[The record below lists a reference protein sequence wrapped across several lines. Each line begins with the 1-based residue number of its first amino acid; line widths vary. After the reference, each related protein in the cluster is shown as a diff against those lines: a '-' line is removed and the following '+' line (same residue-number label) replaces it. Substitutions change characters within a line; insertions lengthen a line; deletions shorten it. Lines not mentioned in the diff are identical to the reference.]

1 MKKSTIA
8 SLVALAFSP
17 SVFAAE
23 TAIQTD
29 DVVVTASRVAQA
41 RESVIADVTVIDRE
55 KIEQSGQSSIVD
67 LLQQQSGVEVSSN
80 GGLGKSASIR
90 IRGANDNNTIILV
103 DGLRVNSATLGTTSI
118 QHIPLSQVEKIE
130 ILRGPSS
137 SLYGSEGIGG
147 TIQIFTRQSS
157 GEPRF
162 NISVGTGSYNTQDL
176 SAGVSGRVSD
186 TSFSLQAGY
195 IRSDGFSAANNKDK
209 SNYFSDDDGYKNK
222 NISAKIAQ
230 HFGENHEVGITLFHT
245 DADNQYDSS
254 FFDTTTFT
262 SKFQNFNYHEN
273 QQLTAASIYS
283 RNQFTSNWLSTLKI
297 GVGIDDLEFYDPNS
311 TNTASVKSKIKTKQ
325 NQYSWQNDIVLPVG
339 KLSLSAEKLEQ
350 EVSGTTDYTK
360 KKRDINSLLAG
371 WVANFDKHDVQLNVR
386 TDDNSQFGRNNT
398 WYAGYGYQLSD
409 NWKATIGHGT
419 AFNAPTINQLY
430 FPMDAFGDV
439 GNPNLKP
446 EESRNTEASI
456 RFNNSKRDIKLTA
469 YHNKVT
475 NLIDWQFNNTTFLTS
490 PVNIANATLKGLS
503 LSGSEHFGNLTISA
517 NLDVQNARDEATNE
531 FLSRRAQRHGQI
543 GAYYKINK
551 LSIGANVFAESRRDD
566 SGFNDNKTAGY
577 GILNLTAAYALNSE
591 WSVKANVNNIL
602 NKDYELAY
610 GYNTAGT
617 NAFVGVTYA
626 PSK

>member
-17 SVFAAE
+17 SAFAAE

-29 DVVVTASRVAQA
+29 DVVVTASRVAQP
-41 RESVIADVTVIDRE
+41 RENVIADVTVINRE
-55 KIEQSGQSSIVD
+55 EIEQSGQSTIVD
-67 LLQQQSGVEVSSN
+67 LLQQQSGIEVSSN

-90 IRGANDNNTIILV
+90 IRGANDNHTIILV

-118 QHIPLSQVEKIE
+118 QHIPLNQVEKIE

-195 IRSDGFSAANNKDK
+195 IRSDGFSATNKKDK
-209 SNYFSDDDGYKNK
+209 NNYFSDEDGYKNK

-254 FFDTTTFT
+254 FYDSGTNTL
-262 SKFQNFNYHEN
+262 KFKDFNFREN
-273 QQLTAASIYS
+273 QKLTATSIYS
-283 RNQFTSNWLSTLKI
+283 KNQFTSNWLSTLKI
-297 GVGIDDLEFYDPNS
+297 GVGIDSLKFYDPNA
-311 TNTASVKSKIKTKQ
+311 TNTASVESSIKTKQ
-325 NQYSWQNDIVLPVG
+325 NEYMWQNDITLPVG

-350 EVSGTTDYTK
+350 EVSGTTDYSK

-371 WVANFDKHDVQLNVR
+371 WVANFDKHDVQANLR
-386 TDDNSQFGRNNT
+386 TDNNSQFGHHNT
-398 WYAGYGYQLSD
+398 WYAGYGYQLAE

-419 AFNAPTINQLY
+419 AFNAPTFNQLY
-430 FPMDAFGDV
+430 YPLDSSGSV
-439 GNPNLKP
+439 GNPNLKA

-456 RFNNSKRDIKLTA
+456 RFNNSNRDVKLTA

-475 NLIDWQFNNTTFLTS
+475 NLIDWKFNTATFLYS
-490 PVNIANATLKGLS
+490 PVNIANATLKGLT
-503 LSGSEHFGNLTISA
+503 LSGNERLGNLTISA
-517 NLDVQNARDEATNE
+517 NLDVQSARDEATDE

-551 LSIGANVFAESRRDD
+551 FLIGANVFAESRRDD

-577 GILNLTAAYALNSE
+577 GILNLTAAYALNSD

>member
-29 DVVVTASRVAQA
+29 DVVVTASRVAQL

-55 KIEQSGQSSIVD
+55 KIEQSGQSTIID
-67 LLQQQSGVEVSSN
+67 LLQQQSGIEVSSN

-90 IRGANDNNTIILV
+90 IRGANDNHTIILV

-118 QHIPLSQVEKIE
+118 QHIPLNQVEKIE

-162 NISVGTGSYNTQDL
+162 NISVGTGSYNTQEL

-195 IRSDGFSAANNKDK
+195 IRSDGFSATNKKDK
-209 SNYFSDDDGYKNK
+209 NNYFSDDDGYKNK

-245 DADNQYDSS
+245 DADDQYDSS
-254 FFDTTTFT
+254 FYDSGTNTL
-262 SKFQNFNYHEN
+262 KFQDFNYREN
-273 QQLTAASIYS
+273 QKLTAASIYS
-283 RNQFTSNWLSTLKI
+283 KNQFTSNWLSTLKV
-297 GVGIDDLEFYDPNS
+297 GVGIDSLKFYDPNA
-311 TNTASVKSKIKTKQ
+311 TNTASVESSIKTKQ
-325 NQYSWQNDIVLPVG
+325 NEYMWQNDITLPVG

-350 EVSGTTDYTK
+350 EVSGTTDYSK

-371 WVANFDKHDVQLNVR
+371 WVANFDKHDVQANLR
-386 TDDNSQFGRNNT
+386 TDNNSQFGHHNT
-398 WYAGYGYQLSD
+398 WYAGYGYQLAD

-419 AFNAPTINQLY
+419 AFNAPTFNQLY
-430 FPMDAFGDV
+430 YPLDSSGSV
-439 GNPNLKP
+439 GNPNLKA

-456 RFNNSKRDIKLTA
+456 RFNNSDRDVKLTA

-475 NLIDWQFNNTTFLTS
+475 NLIDWQFNNTTFLFS
-490 PVNIANATLKGLS
+490 PVNIANAKLKGLS
-503 LSGSEHFGNLTISA
+503 LSDSEHLGNLTISA
-517 NLDVQNARDEATNE
+517 NLDLQSARDEATDE
-531 FLSRRAQRHGQI
+531 FLSRRAQRHGQV

-551 LSIGANVFAESRRDD
+551 LSIGANVFAESQRDD
-566 SGFNDNKTAGY
+566 SGFNNNKTAGY
-577 GILNLTAAYALNSE
+577 GILNLTAAYALNSD

>member
-17 SVFAAE
+17 SAFAAE

-29 DVVVTASRVAQA
+29 DVVVTASRVAQP

-55 KIEQSGQSSIVD
+55 KIEQSGQSTIVD
-67 LLQQQSGVEVSSN
+67 LLQQQSGIEVSSN

-90 IRGANDNNTIILV
+90 IRGANDNHTIILV

-118 QHIPLSQVEKIE
+118 QHIPLNQVEKIE

-195 IRSDGFSAANNKDK
+195 IRSDGFSATNKKDK
-209 SNYFSDDDGYKNK
+209 NNYFSDDDGYKNK

-230 HFGENHEVGITLFHT
+230 HFGEKHEVGITLFHT
-245 DADNQYDSS
+245 DADDQYDSS
-254 FFDTTTFT
+254 FYDSGTNTL
-262 SKFQNFNYHEN
+262 KFQDFNYREN
-273 QQLTAASIYS
+273 QKLTAASIYS
-283 RNQFTSNWLSTLKI
+283 KNQFTSNWLSTLKV
-297 GVGIDDLEFYDPNS
+297 GVGIDSLKFYDPNA
-311 TNTASVKSKIKTKQ
+311 TNTASVESSIKTKQ
-325 NQYSWQNDIVLPVG
+325 NEYMWQNDITLPVG

-350 EVSGTTDYTK
+350 EVSGTTDYSK

-371 WVANFDKHDVQLNVR
+371 WVANFDKHDVQANLR
-386 TDDNSQFGRNNT
+386 TDNNSQFGHHNT
-398 WYAGYGYQLSD
+398 WYAGYGYQLAD

-419 AFNAPTINQLY
+419 AFNAPTFNQLY
-430 FPMDAFGDV
+430 YPLDSSGSV
-439 GNPNLKP
+439 GNPNLKA

-456 RFNNSKRDIKLTA
+456 RFNNSDRDVKLTA

-475 NLIDWQFNNTTFLTS
+475 NLIDWQFNNTTFLFS

-503 LSGSEHFGNLTISA
+503 LSDSEHLGNLTISA
-517 NLDVQNARDEATNE
+517 NLDVQSARDEATDE
-531 FLSRRAQRHGQI
+531 FLSRRAQRHGQV

-551 LSIGANVFAESRRDD
+551 LSIGANVFAESQRDD
-566 SGFNDNKTAGY
+566 SGFNNNKTAGY
-577 GILNLTAAYALNSE
+577 GILNLTAAYVLNSN